1 MPSNL
6 EFANQAPGAEGFN
19 PNHPAAAHCRI
30 VDQAT
35 GEIDLMGRKKIA
47 ICGFA
52 SSTRHYMPFDDP
64 TWLISGLNQTYRH
77 FPRADV
83 HFDIHSYWKEDNVP
97 GTDHEG
103 WVRDCGI
110 PVYMAD
116 LYPEAPTGV
125 RYPVERLIK
134 KFELDYF
141 TSTVAF
147 ELAWAI
153 DCFDREVEKQ
163 LSATVGNEASVLAH
177 GTDFC
182 AMQAYTKS
190 LYEQYAI
197 GIYGI
202 DLIVGTEYDWQK
214 ACVEFYIGQGCA
226 RGINFHIPPESALL
240 KQMYRYGY
248 EREPGTGLLKLS
260 ELSKRHAEIEEIKQ
274 KLFVQMHQL
283 NGKLETLA
291 EVKAKMN
298 GQAPEYIDEQIA
310 KFQPILNQTVA
321 ELQTYDG
328 AQQECAHTRTVLEL
342 RARGGQIPLGQVH

>member
-1 MPSNL
+1 VSSHT
-6 EFANQAPGAEGFN
+6 EFANQAPGAEGYRFD
-19 PNHPAAAHCRI
+19 HPAAAHCRI
-30 VDQAT
+30 VDRAT

-47 ICGFA
+47 IIGFA
-52 SSTRHYMPFDDP
+52 SSTRHYVPSDDP
-64 TWLISGLNQTYRH
+64 SWICTGLNQIYRH
-77 FPRADV
+77 VPRVDV
-83 HFDIHSYWKEDNVP
+83 HFDIHSYWKEDNVA

-103 WVRDCGI
+103 WIRECGI

-134 KFELDYF
+134 KFGLDYF

-163 LSATVGNEASVLAH
+163 ITALSVTPTPAEVKV
-177 GTDFC
+177 
-182 AMQAYTKS
+182 
-190 LYEQYAI
+190 LYEQYTI

-214 ACVEFYIGQGCA
+214 SCVEFYIGQGCA

-260 ELSKRHAEIEEIKQ
+260 ELTKRHQEIEEIKQ
-274 KLFVQMHQL
+274 KLFIQMHQL
-283 NGKLETLA
+283 NGKIETLA
-291 EVKAKMN
+291 DLKAKM
-298 GQAPEYIDEQIA
+298 GGHAPEYIDEQIA